1 MKDDTLLDEIREAN
15 LSYLLLAQRLLR
27 TDRAEALYR
36 LGIGGSAATTG
47 WSGTCSRATRATGAW
62 PARTRPSS

>member
-1 MKDDTLLDEIREAN
+1 MNDDTLLDEIREAN

-36 LGIGGSAATTG
+36 QGIGAEVAGVID
-47 WSGTCSRATRATGAW
+47 
-62 PARTRPSS
+62 